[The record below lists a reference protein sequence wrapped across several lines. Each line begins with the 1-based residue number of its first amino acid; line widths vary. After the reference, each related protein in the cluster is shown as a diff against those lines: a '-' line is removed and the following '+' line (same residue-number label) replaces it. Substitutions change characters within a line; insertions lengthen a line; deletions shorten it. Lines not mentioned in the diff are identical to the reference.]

1 MVIPLKLE
9 GLFSQEKDQLIL
21 VLWERDQQAQEE
33 RQRLQREIQSLC
45 LKLEKANERIKAIRR
60 TTC

>member
-9 GLFSQEKDQLIL
+9 GLSSQEKDKLIL
-21 VLWERDQQAQEE
+21 LLWERDQQAQEE
-33 RQRLQREIQSLC
+33 RQRLQGEIQNLC
-45 LKLEKANERIKAIRR
+45 LKLEKANERIKVIRR